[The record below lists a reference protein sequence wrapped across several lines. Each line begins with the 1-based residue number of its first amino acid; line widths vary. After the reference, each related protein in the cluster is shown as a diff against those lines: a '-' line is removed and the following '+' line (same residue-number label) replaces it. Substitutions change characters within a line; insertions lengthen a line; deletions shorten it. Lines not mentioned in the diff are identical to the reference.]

1 MRQFLTF
8 LENIDKNSIL
18 VNFIK
23 DGFGVI
29 MENYY
34 PDDDYPTLHNSSS
47 TIRGGYRDEKS
58 GAMVLYGNPR
68 IYSTALD
75 KFNDQSANMASENG
89 LGVLS
94 FLRNSEK
101 SLSGR
106 YSNDSDQELDDN
118 PTNDIGVSGDL
129 TVNIHIGKT
138 TTDDSL
144 GLSLARS
151 HL

>member
-8 LENIDKNSIL
+8 LENIDKNYVL

-23 DGFGVI
+23 DGYQSI

-34 PDDDYPTLHNSSS
+34 PDDDDSTLIS
-47 TIRGGYRDEKS
+47 THSILRGIPETNHFR
-58 GAMVLYGNPR
+58 
-68 IYSTALD
+68 STALD
-75 KFNDQSANMASENG
+75 RFNRDSANMASENG

-101 SLSGR
+101 SLNSK
-106 YSNDSDQELDDN
+106 YSDDMDQELDDT
-118 PTNDIGVSGDL
+118 PTNDVGVTGDL
-129 TVNIHIGKT
+129 TVNIHIAKT
-138 TTDDSL
+138 YKDDSL
-144 GLSLARS
+144 GISLAGK